1 MVLPEGLVL
10 NSNER
15 VYKIFRHVFIFD
27 YLTVFGIEDII
38 YLLAFVIVDYRGSI
52 NHSIDIL
59 IITAPA
65 RIAEEVAADIE
76 GTEIKGIWNFGM
88 TEFHIK
94 GVKVINVHLS
104 DSLHALCYYI
114 NHPD

>member
-59 IITAPA
+59 IIIF
-65 RIAEEVAADIE
+65 R
-76 GTEIKGIWNFGM
+76 
-88 TEFHIK
+88 
-94 GVKVINVHLS
+94 S
-104 DSLHALCYYI
+104 DSDDGKRINKTGHDKDHADS
-114 NHPD
+114 HHVA